1 MNATRYLA
9 RAALGLSGLAAALYA
24 GAAAAEPQ
32 PELGWG
38 LPRDVSTEG
47 WRIDQLLYSTTVFV
61 VILFVVMVFL
71 MVYASI
77 AHNKKRR
84 EFGDYD
90 HGSGKPAVRVALII
104 SSIIFFVVD
113 GNLFAFAMR
122 DIGVAYWNFAQFDG
136 KREPEIVRI
145 EINAHQWAWDLR
157 YAGKDQEF
165 GTADDIVELNE
176 MRVPVDTPIV
186 VQMTSVDVIH
196 SFYLPNLRMKFDAV
210 PGYVNE
216 FWFQVDSENLA
227 EAQATLPA
235 DESGKRPVL
244 NEFDIAC
251 AQHCGTNH
259 YKMKGRLTVLS
270 KEEWQDWAARASV
283 HAERAYDKNDTSGHW
298 GWAWR
303 EGE

>member
-1 MNATRYLA
+1 MKATRYLA
-9 RAALGLSGLAAALYA
+9 RAALGLPGLAAALYA
-24 GAAAAEPQ
+24 GAAAAEPI
-32 PELGWG
+32 EEAGWG

-61 VILFVVMVFL
+61 VILFVVMVIW
-71 MVYASI
+71 MVYACI
-77 AHNKKRR
+77 AHGKKRR

-90 HGSGKPAVRVALII
+90 HGSGKAAVRLALII
-104 SSIIFFVVD
+104 SAIIFFIVD
-113 GNLFAFAMR
+113 GNLFAIAMR
-122 DIGVAYWNFAQFDG
+122 DIGVAYWNFEQFQG

-157 YAGKDQEF
+157 YAGQDKEF
-165 GTADDIVELNE
+165 GTPDDIVVLND
-176 MRVPVDTPIV
+176 MVVPVDTPVV

-216 FWFQVDSENLA
+216 FWFQIDSANLA
-227 EAQATLPA
+227 EAQATVPA
-235 DESGKRPVL
+235 DETGKQPVL
-244 NEFDIAC
+244 SEFDIGC

-259 YKMKGRLTVLS
+259 YKMKGLLKVVS

-283 HAERAYDKNDTSGHW
+283 HSARAYDKDDTDGHW